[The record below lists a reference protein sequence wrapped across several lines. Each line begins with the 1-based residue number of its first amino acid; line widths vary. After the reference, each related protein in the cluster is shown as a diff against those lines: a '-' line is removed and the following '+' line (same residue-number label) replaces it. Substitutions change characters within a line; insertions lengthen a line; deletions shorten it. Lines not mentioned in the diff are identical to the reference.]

1 MLGHL
6 RLHRLTEL
14 PGEIQGGLLVLATGI
29 VDRGGLGLVGG
40 DGLTGG
46 RGDGLVAGVLDGG
59 DRHRLV
65 GRLGRPGGR
74 HHLGRCGSVGGCLDR
89 ALDNHVRIRLSR
101 GLDSGGRVP
110 GPARGGGAGLG
121 RRGCGRVDDG
131 LAGAVVVRL
140 STGRRGALRSRYLD
154 PIGLITLADRYGA
167 LLLDGGRGGS
177 HRRLNHR
184 RRRHCRRSGHL
195 TVHESLIHGEGLDE
209 EGLTRRSGDRLGL
222 GWRGRLLAGVCRRAR
237 GRVPGTDGRALRL
250 RGGDRCD
257 DLGLGGDGLLDL
269 PLLRCG
275 LRYRL
280 VGDRLTVR
288 LGRGVL
294 DGLGHRSRGGL
305 LLSRLSRH
313 VLACWSGLRSRP
325 VSGSIG
331 LRESRL
337 GDRVS

>member
-1 MLGHL
+1 M
-6 RLHRLTEL
+6 
-14 PGEIQGGLLVLATGI
+14 
-29 VDRGGLGLVGG
+29 
-40 DGLTGG
+40 
-46 RGDGLVAGVLDGG
+46 LDGG

-74 HHLGRCGSVGGCLDR
+74 RHLGRCGSVGGGLDL
-89 ALDNHVRIRLSR
+89 ALDNHVRIRLNR
-101 GLDSGGRVP
+101 GLGRGGRVP

-140 STGRRGALRSRYLD
+140 STGRRGGLRCRYPDLT
-154 PIGLITLADRYGA
+154 GLITLVDRYGA

-177 HRRLNHR
+177 HRHRNHR
-184 RRRHCRRSGHL
+184 RRRRGRRSGHL

-222 GWRGRLLAGVCRRAR
+222 GRCGRLLDGVCDHSGVCRRAR
-237 GRVPGTDGRALRL
+237 GRVPGTGGRVLRL
-250 RGGDRCD
+250 GGGDRCD
-257 DLGLGGDGLLDL
+257 DLGLGGHGLLDL

-275 LRYRL
+275 LRNRL
-280 VGDRLTVR
+280 GDRLAVR

-294 DGLGHRSRGGL
+294 DGLGHRRRGGL
-305 LLSRLSRH
+305 FVSRLSRH
-313 VLACWSGLRSRP
+313 ALACWSGLRSRP

-331 LRESRL
+331 LRRSRL
-337 GDRVS
+337 GDRAS